1 MSKTIKSIRPS
12 RMRSLNI
19 LIDNCLLVST
29 QNHKSKSY
37 PPPPHTHTHSHTQ
50 VELDEL
56 ESQIEEYCLTRAFL
70 SLLNALIDVPPPPGL
85 GAGHRVPGFDPY
97 LEFVR
102 DNVFLR
108 FDSRGYRNAEEKVCK
123 SIISGYS
130 SRV

>member
-1 MSKTIKSIRPS
+1 MF
-12 RMRSLNI
+12 
-19 LIDNCLLVST
+19 LL
-29 QNHKSKSY
+29 KII
-37 PPPPHTHTHSHTQ
+37 PPPPTHTHTLTQ